1 MLGDVD
7 TMRVATINDLSG
19 FGKCSLMA
27 DIGVLSAM
35 GIEVCPVPTAVLS
48 AQTGFPEH
56 HLLDT
61 SSLIDKCKEDWLK
74 MGARF
79 DSIITGYIPQERDA
93 DDIISFVKAF
103 KVDGTSLLV
112 DPVMGDGGR
121 FYSNYSDGMLGKIKF
136 LATTADIITPNLTEL
151 CILAGFDAGKA
162 KELEAIADQ
171 DQMIQEVIGIAE
183 KVRTSKAQNIVVTGI
198 HKGDHELCNLV
209 VSGDGNEVVECKTN
223 GKSYSGTGDLF
234 AATLLGYILKG
245 KNTIDAVKLTTE
257 FISSAIEATG
267 DKDRNYG
274 VDFEKVLG
282 YLSGGDYYE
291 QNLQRH

>member
-1 MLGDVD
+1 MLGETDI
-7 TMRVATINDLSG
+7 MRVAAINDLSG

-48 AQTGFPEH
+48 AQTGFPDF

-61 SSLIDKCKEDWLK
+61 STLIDRCKEDWLK
-74 MGARF
+74 MGVRF

-103 KVDGTSLLV
+103 KKDGTSLLV

-121 FYSNYSDGMLGKIKF
+121 FYSNYSDEMLRKIEL
-136 LATTADIITPNLTEL
+136 LAATAEIITPNLTEL
-151 CILAGFDAGKA
+151 CILAGFEAGKA
-162 KELEAIADQ
+162 KELEAIEDQ
-171 DQMIQEVIGIAE
+171 DQMIRKIVAIAE
-183 KVRTSKAQNIVVTGI
+183 NVRTSKAQNIVVTGI

-245 KNTIDAVKLTTE
+245 KNAYDAVKLTTE

-282 YLSGGDYYE
+282 YLSGGD
-291 QNLQRH
+291 